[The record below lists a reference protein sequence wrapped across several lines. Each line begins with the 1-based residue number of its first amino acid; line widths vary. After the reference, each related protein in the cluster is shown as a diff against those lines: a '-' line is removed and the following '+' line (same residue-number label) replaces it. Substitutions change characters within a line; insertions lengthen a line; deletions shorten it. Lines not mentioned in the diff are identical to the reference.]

1 MNKKKPTAQAMATV
15 IWAQVKPEM
24 GLVSI
29 RVVAANRCG
38 GRALSHHGGSCLDKE
53 GVCSFEVGCRSFHV
67 ISSRLDSKI

>member
-38 GRALSHHGGSCLDKE
+38 GGR
-53 GVCSFEVGCRSFHV
+53 CRIMVVPVWTRRGFAV
-67 ISSRLDSKI
+67 SRLGVDHSTSLPVV